1 MYAMNELSV
10 IGSLRLRKEFWDR
23 HRANIVTCYRGK
35 FDVLKNNF
43 WEIKA
48 FFATVLLY
56 MDKDMLIRGKSEFLL
71 ELPQNMS

>member
-48 FFATVLLY
+48 F
-56 MDKDMLIRGKSEFLL
+56 
-71 ELPQNMS
+71 LPQVYYTWIKIC